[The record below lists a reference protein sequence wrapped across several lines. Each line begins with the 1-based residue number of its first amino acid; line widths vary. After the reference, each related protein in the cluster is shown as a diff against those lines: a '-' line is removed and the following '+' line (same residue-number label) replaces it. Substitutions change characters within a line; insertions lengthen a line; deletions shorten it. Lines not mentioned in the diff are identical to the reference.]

1 MNCTSLMGCV
11 GKNALW
17 AAIVVLLFAGFAQP
31 SAANP
36 TAAQIIK
43 AKGCGA
49 CHRIP
54 GIPEAWGTVGPSLKG
69 LAERPRIAGGRLENT
84 DENLRDWLKNPKGS
98 QSQAMMPNLGL
109 EDSEIEILIA
119 FLKTL

>member
-1 MNCTSLMGCV
+1 MSRSSLIGRG
-11 GKNALW
+11 GKSALW
-17 AAIVVLLFAGFAQP
+17 SAVFVLLFAGFAHT

-36 TAAQIIK
+36 TALQIIK

-54 GIPEAWGTVGPSLKG
+54 GIAEARGTSGPSLKG
-69 LAERPRIAGGRLENT
+69 LRERPRIAGGRRKNT
-84 DENLRDWLKNPKGS
+84 DENLRDWLKNPKS
-98 QSQAMMPNLGL
+98 IKSDTLMPNLGL

>member
-1 MNCTSLMGCV
+1 MSFSSLMGP
-11 GKNALW
+11 GAKNACLS
-17 AAIVVLLFAGFAQP
+17 AIVVLLFAGFAP
-31 SAANP
+31 TSTATP
-36 TAAQIIK
+36 TAQQIIK

-54 GIPEAWGTVGPSLKG
+54 GIAGAMGRIGPSLKG
-69 LAERPRIAGGRLENT
+69 LRDRPRIASGRLENT
-84 DENLRDWLKNPKGS
+84 DENLRDWLKNPKGI
-98 QSQAMMPNLGL
+98 QTETMMPNLGL

>member
-1 MNCTSLMGCV
+1 MSYSSLMGRG
-11 GKNALW
+11 GKSALW
-17 AAIVVLLFAGFAQP
+17 SAIVVLLFAGFAP
-31 SAANP
+31 TSAANP
-36 TAAQIIK
+36 TAVQIIK

-54 GIPEAWGTVGPSLKG
+54 GIAGAMGTTGPSLKG
-69 LAERPRIAGGRLENT
+69 LRDRPRIAGNRLENT
-84 DENLRDWLKNPKGS
+84 DENLRDWLRNPKS
-98 QSQAMMPNLGL
+98 IKSDTFMPNLGL